1 MSLLK
6 QNAVRYGLIMSGVI
20 VLMLIVMQ
28 LSGHYA
34 DHFPG
39 QSPFEMFVITV
50 IPFVVW
56 FFGIKSKKK
65 LQKGKLTFKQGVLE
79 GFKISLTF
87 GIVSPFIFAAY
98 YLFVNPEIVSFVRDA
113 YGIYDASF
121 GTVILADMISQFLF
135 SIIFG
140 TIYAAII
147 SLFLKSRS

>member
-1 MSLLK
+1 MNLLK
-6 QNAVRYGLIMSGVI
+6 QNSVKYGLIMCVVI

-39 QSPFEMFVITV
+39 QSPFEMFVITI

-65 LQKGKLTFKQGVLE
+65 LQKGKLTFKQGVIE

-98 YLFVNPEIVSFVRDA
+98 YLFVNPEIVSFIRDA
-113 YGIYDASF
+113 YGIYNASF
-121 GTVILADMISQFLF
+121 TTVVIADMVSQLLF
-135 SIIFG
+135 SLIFG

-147 SLFLKSRS
+147 SFFLKK